1 MARKAQSKQDTAS
14 NPTPDAS
21 QDTVQQMAQAA
32 DTMTAPAQTEA
43 PATQVSPSA
52 YSACGGALRQIRE
65 KQGLSVHDVSTNL
78 RLSNKQIEAIEADH
92 FHQLPQPSIV
102 RGFIR
107 NYAKMLKVDSD
118 PIIAA
123 YNALIP
129 NATPQSFTVKSN
141 TSRSVIGESKVNFSP
156 KLFLGLIILFG
167 LIAALFY
174 YYTAHI
180 KPSGTLGS
188 AAGSAALAPKNVELN
203 GDVTPNNTNTEFAL
217 PAAQRQAEGATPNA
231 ADASTAVTSN
241 TTEIALPLGNNTTP
255 AAAATPSNPTSSAGT
270 AQQPI
275 ALPLNTP
282 PVAAPTSAPMA
293 TPQLQTESS
302 ISAPKPAAT
311 ALEKP
316 ATPILNDETT
326 SISDTSAASGQK
338 TLSFTAHEETWVN
351 IVNSRGKKIYSKV
364 LTAGQTETIA
374 AATPLKIIVGNAKST
389 TLTMNGQAVDL
400 ATHTRSKVA
409 RLTVE

>member
-21 QDTVQQMAQAA
+21 QDSTQPMAQTA
-32 DTMTAPAQTEA
+32 DTVTTPAQTEA
-43 PATQVSPSA
+43 PAAPASPSA
-52 YSACGGALRQIRE
+52 YSACGGALRQVRE

-141 TSRSVIGESKVNFSP
+141 TSRSVIGENKVNFSP

-180 KPSGTLGS
+180 KPSGTLGT
-188 AAGSAALAPKNVELN
+188 AALAPKSVELN
-203 GDVTPNNTNTEFAL
+203 GDVTANNTNTEFAL
-217 PAAQRQAEGATPNA
+217 PAAQRQAETVTPNA
-231 ADASTAVTSN
+231 ADANATGTSN
-241 TTEIALPLGNNTTP
+241 TTEIALPP
-255 AAAATPSNPTSSAGT
+255 ASNPASAATPSTPINPASIE
-270 AQQPI
+270 QQPI

-282 PVAAPTSAPMA
+282 PASAPVA

-302 ISAPKPAAT
+302 ISAPKPAAPIT
-311 ALEKP
+311 EKP
-316 ATPILNDETT
+316 STPILNDVTT
-326 SISDTSAASGQK
+326 SISDTSATSGQK
-338 TLSFTAHEETWVN
+338 ALSFTAHEETWVN

-364 LTAGQTETIA
+364 LAAGQTETIT

-389 TLTMNGQAVDL
+389 TLTMDGQAVDL